1 MIVLQGKAYKSVKE
15 AAKEHNLNASALS
28 NRIYRHG
35 TDWPYLFE
43 PINAS
48 RPITILGIRYKSISD
63 AAKKHDLKPNV
74 LNSRLQRY
82 GNNWPY
88 LFKPANEL
96 KSITILGI
104 RYKSISD
111 AAKKHDLRPV
121 TLNKRLQKYGS
132 NWPYLFDKATDTN
145 IFMQKEHAKLHKQG
159 LISLREFLKDVSLTN
174 TDYDNLQG
182 SIKQLINGQSKIIK
196 IGLTK
201 SDIVLPQDSIYKY
214 AIKKSALSRIKR
226 NADLIQNLDLKI
238 VPQSNYRY
246 YYDAKNHAL
255 YGHTKNQ
262 TIYQLKRI
270 TYKKCAWRISLSVS
284 HYHGST
290 IAESTIID
298 LIRNPK
304 IRANDLI
311 TYKRIRATY
320 PKINFSTWPRPHY
333 RWNEDGIAIQGFTQ
347 QEINKLLTQGGALK

>member
-1 MIVLQGKAYKSVKE
+1 MIVLQGKVYKSIKE
-15 AAKEHNLNASALS
+15 AAKEHQLNASALS

-35 TDWPYLFE
+35 TDWPYLFK
-43 PINAS
+43 PANDLKS
-48 RPITILGIRYKSISD
+48 ITILGIRYKSISD
-63 AAKKHDLKPNV
+63 AAKKHNLKPNV

-104 RYKSISD
+104 PYKSISD
-111 AAKKHDLRPV
+111 AAKKHDLKPV

-145 IFMQKEHAKLHKQG
+145 IFMQKERAKLHQQG

-174 TDYDNLQG
+174 TNHDNLQG
-182 SIKQLINGQSKIIK
+182 SIKQLISGQSKISK

-201 SDIVLPQDSIYKY
+201 SDIVSPQNSIYKY

-226 NADLIQNLDLKI
+226 NANLIQNLNLKI

-246 YYDAKNHAL
+246 YYDAKNHDL

-262 TIYQLKRI
+262 TIYRLKRI
-270 TYKKCAWRISLSVS
+270 NYKKCAWRISLSIKN
-284 HYHGST
+284 YHEST

-311 TYKRIRATY
+311 TYKQIRATY
-320 PKINFSTWPRPHY
+320 PKINFATWPRPHY
-333 RWNEDGIAIQGFTQ
+333 RWNEDGFAIRGFTQ
-347 QEINKLLTQGGALK
+347 QEIDRLLTQGG

>member
-15 AAKEHNLNASALS
+15 AAKEHHLNASALS
-28 NRIYRHG
+28 NRIQRHG
-35 TDWPYLFE
+35 ENWPYLFE
-43 PINAS
+43 PINVS
-48 RPITILGIRYKSISD
+48 KPITILGIRYKSISD
-63 AAKKHDLKPNV
+63 AAKKHNLKPNV
-74 LNSRLQRY
+74 LNNRLQRY
-82 GNNWPY
+82 GNNWPF

-104 RYKSISD
+104 RYRSISD
-111 AAKKHDLRPV
+111 AAKKHDLKPV

-132 NWPYLFDKATDTN
+132 NWPHLFDKATDTN
-145 IFMQKEHAKLHKQG
+145 IFMQKEHVKLHKQG
-159 LISLREFLKDVSLTN
+159 LISLREFLKDISLTN

-182 SIKQLINGQSKIIK
+182 SIKQLINGQSKISK

-201 SDIVLPQDSIYKY
+201 SDIVSPQNSIYRY

-226 NADLIQNLDLKI
+226 NANLIQKLDLKI

-246 YYDAKNHAL
+246 YYDAKNHDL

-262 TIYQLKRI
+262 TIYRLKRVN
-270 TYKKCAWRISLSVS
+270 YKKCAWRISLSIKN
-284 HYHGST
+284 YHEST

-311 TYKRIRATY
+311 TYKRIRTTY
-320 PKINFSTWPRPHY
+320 PNINFAAWPRPHY
-333 RWNEDGIAIQGFTQ
+333 RWNEDGFAIRGFTQ
-347 QEINKLLTQGGALK
+347 QEIDRLLTQGG

>member
-15 AAKEHNLNASALS
+15 AAKEYHLNASALS

-48 RPITILGIRYKSISD
+48 KPITILGIRYKSIAD
-63 AAKKHDLKPNV
+63 AAKKHNLKPNV
-74 LNSRLQRY
+74 LNNRLQRY
-82 GNNWPY
+82 GNNWPF

-121 TLNKRLQKYGS
+121 TLNKRLQKYGP
-132 NWPYLFDKATDTN
+132 NWPYLFDKAPDTN
-145 IFMQKEHAKLHKQG
+145 IFMQKERVKLHKQG

-174 TDYDNLQG
+174 TNYDNLQG
-182 SIKQLINGQSKIIK
+182 SIKKLINGQYKIIK

-201 SDIVLPQDSIYKY
+201 SDIVSPQNSIYKY
-214 AIKKSALSRIKR
+214 AIKKSALARIKR
-226 NADLIQNLDLKI
+226 NANLIQKLDLKI

-246 YYDAKNHAL
+246 YYDAKNHDL

-262 TIYQLKRI
+262 TIYQLKRV
-270 TYKKCAWRISLSVS
+270 TYKKCAWRISLSFS
-284 HYHGST
+284 NYHEST

-311 TYKRIRATY
+311 TYKQIRATY
-320 PKINFSTWPRPHY
+320 PKINFAAWPRPHY
-333 RWNEDGIAIQGFTQ
+333 RWNKDGFATQGFTQ
-347 QEINKLLTQGGALK
+347 QEIDRLLTQGDDLK

>member
-1 MIVLQGKAYKSVKE
+1 MIVLQGKKYKSVKE
-15 AAKEHNLNASALS
+15 AAKEHQLNASALS

-35 TDWPYLFE
+35 TNWPYLFE
-43 PINAS
+43 PRNAS

-63 AAKKHDLKPNV
+63 AAKKHNLKPNV
-74 LNSRLQRY
+74 LNNRLQRY
-82 GNNWPY
+82 GNNWPF
-88 LFKPANEL
+88 LFKQANEL

-111 AAKKHDLRPV
+111 AAKKHDLKPT
-121 TLNKRLQKYGS
+121 TLNKRLQKYGP
-132 NWPYLFDKATDTN
+132 NWPYLFDKAPDTN
-145 IFMQKEHAKLHKQG
+145 IFMQKEHNKLHKQG

-174 TDYDNLQG
+174 TNYDNLQG
-182 SIKQLINGQSKIIK
+182 SIKQLISGRAKTSK

-201 SDIVLPQDSIYKY
+201 SDIVSPQNSIYKY

-226 NADLIQNLDLKI
+226 NADLIQKLDLKI

-246 YYDAKNHAL
+246 YYDAKNHDL

-262 TIYQLKRI
+262 TIYQLKRV
-270 TYKKCAWRISLSVS
+270 TYKKCAWRISLSFS
-284 HYHGST
+284 NYHEST

-298 LIRNPK
+298 LIKNPK
-304 IRANDLI
+304 IHANDLI
-311 TYKRIRATY
+311 TYKQIRATY
-320 PKINFSTWPRPHY
+320 PKINFAAWPRPHY
-333 RWNEDGIAIQGFTQ
+333 RWNEDGFAIQGFTQ

>member
-15 AAKEHNLNASALS
+15 AAKEHRLNASALN
-28 NRIYRHG
+28 NRIQRHG
-35 TDWPYLFE
+35 KDWPYLFE

-48 RPITILGIRYKSISD
+48 KPITILGIRYKSIAD
-63 AAKKHDLKPNV
+63 AAKKHNLKPNV

-82 GNNWPY
+82 GNNWPF

-104 RYKSISD
+104 RYRSISD
-111 AAKKHDLRPV
+111 AAKKHDLKPV

-132 NWPYLFDKATDTN
+132 NWPHLFDKATDIN
-145 IFMQKEHAKLHKQG
+145 IFMQKEHVKLHKQG
-159 LISLREFLKDVSLTN
+159 LISLREFLKDISLTN

-182 SIKQLINGQSKIIK
+182 SIKQLISGQSKISK

-201 SDIVLPQDSIYKY
+201 SDIVLPQNSIYRY

-226 NADLIQNLDLKI
+226 NANLIQKLDLKI
-238 VPQSNYRY
+238 VPQSNYHY
-246 YYDAKNHAL
+246 YYDAKNHDL

-262 TIYQLKRI
+262 TIYRLKRVN
-270 TYKKCAWRISLSVS
+270 YKKCAWRISLAIKN
-284 HYHGST
+284 YHEST

-311 TYKRIRATY
+311 TYKQIRTTY
-320 PKINFSTWPRPHY
+320 PNINFAAWPRPHY
-333 RWNEDGIAIQGFTQ
+333 RWNEDGFAIRGFTQ
-347 QEINKLLTQGGALK
+347 QEIDRLLTQGG